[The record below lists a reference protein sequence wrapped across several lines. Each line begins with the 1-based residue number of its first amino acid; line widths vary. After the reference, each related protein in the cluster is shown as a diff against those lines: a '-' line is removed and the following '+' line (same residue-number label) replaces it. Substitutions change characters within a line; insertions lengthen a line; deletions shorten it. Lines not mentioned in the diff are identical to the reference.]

1 MECDTRIL
9 QSRRPL
15 TVEEYEA
22 GDESSYSVSP
32 LVTPVGIALS
42 VSEKAEALA
51 DKLETQ
57 FQPMTDPSF
66 PEIIEMVDF
75 GLRSYLMATVSEPK
89 LSNPEEVQVVISG
102 LKFSK
107 TPGRKSIPNRELKH
121 LPQ

>member
-1 MECDTRIL
+1 M
-9 QSRRPL
+9 
-15 TVEEYEA
+15 
-22 GDESSYSVSP
+22 
-32 LVTPVGIALS
+32 GIALS

-89 LSNPEEVQVVISG
+89 LANADEVQVAIRG
-102 LKFSK
+102 LKFSN
-107 TPGRKSIPNRELKH
+107 TPGRKGIPNRAFKH

>member
-1 MECDTRIL
+1 
-9 QSRRPL
+9 
-15 TVEEYEA
+15 
-22 GDESSYSVSP
+22 
-32 LVTPVGIALS
+32 VGIALS
-42 VSEKAEALA
+42 VSERAEALA

-57 FQPMTDPSF
+57 FQPVIDPYVLAIF
-66 PEIIEMVDF
+66 EMDDL